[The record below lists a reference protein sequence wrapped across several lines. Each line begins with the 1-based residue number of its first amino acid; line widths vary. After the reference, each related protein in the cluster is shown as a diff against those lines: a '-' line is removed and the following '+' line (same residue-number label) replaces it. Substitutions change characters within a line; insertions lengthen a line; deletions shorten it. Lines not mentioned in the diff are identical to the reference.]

1 MDHRRAQKINDSWMN
16 DKDTRRK
23 EWRPSNKEA
32 PISIPPILSLCF
44 LHISPY
50 FSIFLHISPHLLL
63 FPHIPG
69 TKSGDPQRKRPLSA
83 PCFLFLAFSTL
94 MQSFST
100 KFSVRINNYLIER
113 IIIMKYYYYG

>member
-1 MDHRRAQKINDSWMN
+1 MIKIPGAKSGDPQI
-16 DKDTRRK
+16 K
-23 EWRPSNKEA
+23 RP
-32 PISIPPILSLCF
+32 
-44 LHISPY
+44 PY
-50 FSIFLHISPHLLL
+50 PYHPYYLYVSSIFLHISPHLLL

-100 KFSVRINNYLIER
+100 KFSIRINNYLIER